1 MSKTSVEIQYP
12 NKKSFDILKKTFDP
26 EYIGKWNGCT
36 FDKTSI
42 FLNIYIKEKYKKD
55 LFFLDYFTLHATYAH
70 NESPHQVAIV
80 DYREPDENTFL
91 RITKQSIKKELLPYI
106 NAYKNSKKKFHYF
119 EIRMVSRNQQDKELR
134 FHSSSA
140 IYDST
145 SNQVDFFNL
154 LTSDFNIKAYNEQFK
169 IFFRAIYGNEV
180 KLKYSINCLLLG
192 YAEIENLCRERFY
205 ENSKFYIDGP
215 CVIWTLWFLDMR
227 LTNKHLPH
235 QEVLKKA
242 LKIFREIPD
251 LVCKVIIN
259 YGIFADKI
267 MKKYDLVIDRKNRKA
282 EIVYKKTPQN
292 NRILKIILGSL
303 SIIAFGSLA
312 YKKFLKQ
319 YYKLL

>member
-26 EYIGKWNGCT
+26 EYSSVWTGTTTNS
-36 FDKTSI
+36 SI
-42 FLNIYIKEKYKKD
+42 FLNVYIKEKYKED
-55 LFFLDYFTLHATYAH
+55 LFFLDYFILDASYSK
-70 NESPHQVAIV
+70 NEYSHQVRV
-80 DYREPDENTFL
+80 VNYKEPIENNFYK
-91 RITKQSIKKELLPYI
+91 ITKQTVKKELLPYI
-106 NAYKNSKKKFHYF
+106 NAYKNSKKKFHF
-119 EIRMVSRNQQDKELR
+119 FDIGMRSRDHKTKEIG
-134 FHSSSA
+134 FHAASA
-140 IYDST
+140 IYDANF
-145 SNQVDFFNL
+145 NQVDFFN
-154 LTSDFNIKAYNEQFK
+154 TIASDFNIKAFNEQFK
-169 IFFRAIYGNEV
+169 TFFRAIYGKEI
-180 KLKYSINCLLLG
+180 KLKYSVKCLLLG
-192 YAEIENLCRERFY
+192 NIEAENLCGERFY

-292 NRILKIILGSL
+292 NRILKMILGSL
-303 SIIAFGSLA
+303 SIIVFGGLT